1 MFSPWVESFGE
12 TDKVCKDP
20 KKTAEV
26 YGISSD
32 FSNGFNGNFI
42 ILFWT
47 YPLIKP
53 CGSFSPSIYK
63 MVQI

>member
-1 MFSPWVESFGE
+1 MFSPWVESFGG

-42 ILFWT
+42 ILF
-47 YPLIKP
+47 
-53 CGSFSPSIYK
+53 
-63 MVQI
+63 